1 MDLAV
6 DSAPFMIQC
15 AHCGQSNSD
24 ESQYCRFCGQRMPV
38 RRPENYDFS
47 PPRPYSW
54 KTDEYQT
61 RSEARAPQAPPKLE
75 QRQQPAPFYPGQA
88 GPLDRVGYH
97 GPQDMTGNYRCPFC
111 GTHYLP
117 QIERRISTA
126 GWITFGLLLVFT
138 VVFFWI
144 GLLLK
149 EEVAICPVCRRQV
162 S

>member
-6 DSAPFMIQC
+6 SSAPFMIQC

-38 RRPENYDFS
+38 SRPENYDFS

-75 QRQQPAPFYPGQA
+75 QRQQPAPFYPGPA
-88 GPLDRVGYH
+88 GQLDRVGYH

-126 GWITFGLLLVFT
+126 GWVTFGLLLVFT
-138 VVFFWI
+138 IVFFWI